1 MAEDADA
8 DASDGDKSFILDL
21 GLGGKGRVADI
32 MGQIWTTGSGSL
44 FFGRKRIKKYCTIL
58 YMNTNYECVYNV
70 GLLDD
75 LHNYFPA
82 FLYDSGR
89 FQTPVQVFHYMRSE
103 LNSRFNLNAYGARL
117 AGYSQHEPIQRVPI
131 PIPAATAPVPVPV
144 PAPATFSTPIQ
155 RSRDSVA
162 AVVAGLLDLS
172 GNFLADGSYFF
183 MHPSPRIPPPPNFL
197 DAVIV
202 RPSEEVLARNTIILL
217 GSDLGEES
225 SCAICQDV
233 IAGTDTCRK
242 LSCSHAFHQTC
253 IDQWFQTN
261 VNCPTCRHDIRVE

>member
-1 MAEDADA
+1 
-8 DASDGDKSFILDL
+8 
-21 GLGGKGRVADI
+21 
-32 MGQIWTTGSGSL
+32 
-44 FFGRKRIKKYCTIL
+44 
-58 YMNTNYECVYNV
+58 MNNNYECVYNV

-103 LNSRFNLNAYGARL
+103 LNTRFNLNAYGARL
-117 AGYSQHEPIQRVPI
+117 AGYSQNETVQRTPLRTTQTTQ
-131 PIPAATAPVPVPV
+131 ATQAT
-144 PAPATFSTPIQ
+144 PATPVTISTPVQ
-155 RSRDSVA
+155 RPRDSSALA

-183 MHPSPRIPPPPNFL
+183 MQPAARYPSPGFL
-197 DAVIV
+197 DPVIV
-202 RPSEEVLARNTIILL
+202 RPSEEVLSRNTTIVL
-217 GSDLGEES
+217 GSDLGEET

-233 IAGTDTCRK
+233 VSANDTCRR
-242 LSCSHAFHQTC
+242 LNCSHGFHQTC